1 MRIAFVSQPRD
12 EIAPGL
18 SASGSV
24 GIVVANLAHELA
36 GRHEVTVIAPRG
48 RGQAEAERT
57 HGLTL
62 RRVGPAARLLHDGLD
77 FMAGLSD
84 ALPSHTAS
92 KLYYAEYYAAVAAV
106 LRDLPLDVIVLETFA
121 QAATRLRQAR
131 PEARLFLH
139 AHDPRLAL
147 LPGARRHFAALDG
160 ILTVSDYLTRR
171 ISAADPGVPVATVGN
186 GVDAEA
192 FAPGTAAG
200 GLLYV
205 GRVSPEKGLH
215 VLMPAMNAVV
225 AARPETTLDVVG
237 PPGLLPYTHVRLF
250 RADPHWRALAR
261 FHGQGPLQRLRRHN
275 GAAAYLAGLQAAL
288 SPQAGAATR
297 FAGRVA
303 HDRLP
308 GLYAAAGLFVLPS
321 LCDEPFGVPL
331 VEAMAAGL
339 PVVASRTGG
348 IPEIVVDGETGL
360 LVERADVSGLAATIL
375 ELLADPERRRRMG
388 AAGRERVLR
397 RFTWATV
404 AGRLEEALRC

>member
-12 EIAPGL
+12 EIGPKL

-24 GIVVANLAHELA
+24 GIVVANLARALA
-36 GRHEVTVIAPRG
+36 GRHEVTVVAPRG
-48 RGQAEAERT
+48 RGQADAERT
-57 HGLTL
+57 DGVAV
-62 RRVGPAARLLHDGLD
+62 RRVGPVARLLHDGLD
-77 FMAGLSD
+77 FVAGLSD

-92 KLYYAEYYAAVAAV
+92 KLYYAEYYAAAAAA
-106 LRDLPLDVIVLETFA
+106 LRELPLDAVVLETFA
-121 QAATRLRQAR
+121 QAAARLRRAR

-139 AHDPRLAL
+139 AHDPRLSL
-147 LPGARRHFAALDG
+147 LPGGRRHFAALDG

-171 ISAADPGVPVATVGN
+171 LSAADPGVPVTTVGN

-192 FAPGTAAG
+192 FAPGTAEG

-261 FHGQGPLQRLRRHN
+261 FHGQGPLQRLRRHS
-275 GAAAYLAGLQAAL
+275 GAVAYLAGLRAAL
-288 SPQAGAATR
+288 SPQAAAATR

-303 HDRLP
+303 HGALP
-308 GLYAAAGLFVLPS
+308 KFYAAAGLFVLPS

-331 VEAMAAGL
+331 VEAMASGL

-360 LVERADVSGLAATIL
+360 LVDRADIGGLAAAII
-375 ELLADPERRRRMG
+375 ELLADPARRRRMG

-397 RFTWATV
+397 RFTWAAV